1 MSLKKSYLKHCK
13 DKDLEI
19 NENQIKIVQ
28 KLSEYYNL
36 NFGQSFIKKLFK
48 DKKNKLG
55 FYLVGDVG
63 VGKTM
68 ILNFFF
74 ESLKEKK
81 SRLHFN
87 EFMVEFH
94 DFIFE
99 NKKMNLKK
107 SYLKHCKD
115 KDLEINEN
123 QIKIVE
129 KLNEYYNLNF
139 NQSFIKKLFKDKKNK
154 LGFYLVGD
162 VGVGKTMILN
172 FFFESLKEKKSRLHF
187 NEFMVEFHDFIFENK
202 KKGNDKGLE
211 KFIKNLSDNTKI
223 LYFDEFQVT
232 NIVDA
237 MILGKLFER
246 IFNEN
251 IKVIFSSNTNIKDL
265 YKNGLQRDQFIP
277 FLNILKNNCSELELN
292 IEEDY
297 RATKNTNLSR
307 FLSPIDN
314 SSNFKFNKS
323 FRKATKNKKQTT
335 KILDVKGRKLVFDNF
350 HEGVLKV
357 SFDEICNR
365 NLGSEDYIKIANES
379 DFIFIENLP
388 NFNES
393 NSNQQQRFITFIDI
407 IYEKKIPLMIKSE
420 VELNS
425 LESTYSMKKPFKRTV
440 SRLHELTSQNF
451 N

>member
-1 MSLKKSYLKHCK
+1 MNLKKSYLKHCE

-28 KLSEYYNL
+28 KLNEYYNL
-36 NFGQSFIKKLFK
+36 NFKQSFFKKIFN

-74 ESLKEKK
+74 ENLKEKK

-87 EFMVEFH
+87 EFMV
-94 DFIFE
+94 
-99 NKKMNLKK
+99 K
-107 SYLKHCKD
+107 
-115 KDLEINEN
+115 
-123 QIKIVE
+123 
-129 KLNEYYNLNF
+129 
-139 NQSFIKKLFKDKKNK
+139 
-154 LGFYLVGD
+154 
-162 VGVGKTMILN
+162 
-172 FFFESLKEKKSRLHF
+172 
-187 NEFMVEFHDFIFENK
+187 FHDFIFENK
-202 KKGNDKGLE
+202 KKGNDNGLE
-211 KFIKNLSDNTKI
+211 KFVKDLSDKAKI

-251 IKVIFSSNTNIKDL
+251 IKVIFSSNININDL

-277 FLNILKNNCSELELN
+277 FLKILENNCTELELN

-297 RATKNTNLSR
+297 RATKNVNLTR

-314 SSNFKFNKS
+314 SSNFKFNKF
-323 FRKATKNKKQTT
+323 FRKATKDKTQTT
-335 KILDVKGRKLVFDNF
+335 KTLNVKGRKLIFENF
-350 HEGVLKV
+350 YEGVLKV

-365 NLGSEDYIKIANES
+365 NLGSEDYIEIANQS

-393 NSNQQQRFITFIDI
+393 NFNQQQRFITFIDI

-420 VELNS
+420 IELNLLQS
-425 LESTYSMKKPFKRTV
+425 ANSMKEPFKRTV
-440 SRLHELTSQNF
+440 SRLYELTSQNLI
-451 N
+451 NV